1 MGGEGGQAG
10 MTAGGMG
17 MGGYATG
24 EGGEGGSKGM
34 GGEGGSKGM
43 GSGSIGGKGMGEGGS
58 KGMGEGGS
66 KGMGEGGS
74 KGEGGSG
81 YKGEKG
87 SYSESGAL
95 RATLGKAP
103 SPSQRPL
110 FSQATALSTAA
121 SALFYP
127 SAARILTH
135 QWHPSPPHVPMPC
148 HCHHAASSDAITAA
162 GFATMA
168 VGVAAV
174 AGVAAITIRRR
185 RTAGYTELAAT
196 ATIPDHDGT
205 PLIA

>member
-24 EGGEGGSKGM
+24 EGGSKGM

-43 GSGSIGGKGMGEGGS
+43 GSGSIGG

-168 VGVAAV
+168 IGVAAV